1 MNILVS
7 GGAGFIG
14 SEFIFQAVNSQVH
27 KILVVDSLTYA
38 GRKSN
43 LVDLAGEIDF
53 FQTDICNKG
62 IMDEIFRE
70 NPIDYVVNFAAES
83 HVDNSIANPDVFL
96 ETNVG
101 GTLNLLKLSQKYNV
115 KKFLQVSTDEV
126 YGSIETGLAKEHFPF
141 NPSSPYSASKAAA
154 EHFVNAA
161 SKTHGLITSI
171 VRCSNNYGPRQNPE
185 KLIPLAINNLLNQ
198 RSVPVYGSGSNIR
211 EWIHVSDCARGI
223 LTVLENGSANTTY
236 NISSGNFKTNLEILS
251 EILNVLSMPD
261 DFLKFVEDRK
271 GHDYRYAI
279 DSSKIHNELGWK
291 CIVNLNEGIANTIEW
306 YKYVGSDWLSK

>member
-1 MNILVS
+1 VNILVS

-14 SEFIFQAVNSQVH
+14 SEFIFQALTSQVH

-43 LVDLAGEIDF
+43 LVDFASEIDF
-53 FQTDICNKG
+53 FQADICNKKV
-62 IMDEIFRE
+62 MDEIFRE

-83 HVDNSIANPDVFL
+83 HVDNSIANPDIFL

-126 YGSIETGLAKEHFPF
+126 YGSIETGLAEEHFSF

-161 SKTHGLITSI
+161 SKTHGLVTSI

-185 KLIPLAINNLLNQ
+185 KLIPLAINNLLNE

-211 EWIHVSDCARGI
+211 EWIHVSDCAKGI
-223 LTVLENGSANTTY
+223 LTVLESGSANTTY

-251 EILNVLSMPD
+251 EILKVLNMPN
-261 DFLKFVEDRK
+261 DFLNFVEDRK

-279 DSSKIHNELGWK
+279 DSSKIQNELGWK
-291 CIVNLNEGIANTIEW
+291 CMVNLDEGIANTIEW
-306 YKYVGSDWLSK
+306 YKNVGPEWLST

>member
-1 MNILVS
+1 MNVLVS

-14 SEFIFQAVNSQVH
+14 AEFIYQTLRLQKH

-43 LVDLAGEIDF
+43 LVEFDSGIDF
-53 FQTDICNKG
+53 FQADICNKK
-62 IMDEIFRE
+62 IMDDVFKN

-83 HVDNSIANPDVFL
+83 HVDNSISNPDIFL

-101 GTLNLLKLSQKYNV
+101 GTLNLLNLSAKYKI

-126 YGSIETGLAKEHFPF
+126 YGSLETGLAKESFPF

-161 SKTHGLITSI
+161 TKTYGLATLI

-185 KLIPLAINNLLNQ
+185 KLIPLAINNLLNKQ
-198 RSVPVYGSGSNIR
+198 RVPVYGSGGNIR
-211 EWIHVSDCARGI
+211 EWIHVSDCAKGI
-223 LTVLENGSANTTY
+223 LTVLESGRLNETY
-236 NISSGNFKTNLEILS
+236 NVSSGSFKTNLELLK
-251 EILNVLSMPD
+251 EILNVFGMSD
-261 DFLKFVEDRK
+261 DFLHFVADRK

-279 DSSKIHNELGWK
+279 DSGKIQSELGWK
-291 CIVNLNEGIANTIEW
+291 CTVNFDEGITNTIEW
-306 YKYVGSDWLSK
+306 YKNVSPEWLTK